1 MGKGVCG
8 MTYNDLIGKTMLA
21 GITYMRGDEVED
33 TVRFFGTVISADAE
47 EIAVELA
54 DGKVWTLPPDLSAV
68 QPAKKGVYRLKDTGE
83 EIKNPDFT
91 SVWTCYLNNDQ

>member
-1 MGKGVCG
+1 MK
-8 MTYNDLIGKTMLA
+8 YDDLISKTMLV
-21 GITYMRGDEVED
+21 GITYMRGDEVEES
-33 TVRFFGTVISADAE
+33 VQFFGTIISADDE

-68 QPAKKGVYRLKDTGE
+68 QPAQKGIYRLKGTGE
-83 EIKNPDFT
+83 EIEDPDFT